1 MLETPNYVE
10 IVSTELNLK
19 QFQTSTVLELVAEW
33 ATVPFIS
40 RYRKEVTWNLDEN
53 DIRAIIELKNKQE
66 NLYNAKV
73 TAIKWIEE
81 LGKMTPE
88 LMDNLVNAKTLKE
101 VEELYKPYKSKKK
114 TKAMIAL
121 EKWFW
126 VVAESIKQNQI
137 IIPEE
142 LLKDYPREEIID
154 WAIEIVWAEVN
165 ANSNLRHTLIETLNE
180 AWVILSN
187 KKWEKALEKL
197 NEKDRDQISKF
208 DIYAE
213 FAIKINLV
221 KPYQILAL
229 NRWENLWILTVK
241 IEKDEMIFDYLESE
255 YAKIL
260 WLSSF
265 IIELKEAF
273 KRWYE
278 NLFSSV
284 ENELRSELNEIGED
298 DSIKV
303 FQTNLEALL
312 MTKPE
317 KVNSM
322 LSVDPGFRV
331 GCKICVLDNL
341 WNPVWFDKIY
351 LHDLEWAKK
360 KLNEVIKKYKIEVVV
375 IGNGTWSKE
384 VSALIS
390 EVFGWDIYIVN
401 ESGASVYSVSKV
413 AEEEFPKLDSLDRWT
428 ISIGRRFIDPLS
440 ELVKIPVW
448 SIWVGMYQHDMPE
461 KKLEQKLW
469 YVVESAVNEV
479 WVNVN
484 TISIYVLNHISWID
498 KRQAK
503 KIYDKRPY
511 KSRVEIKKVL
521 SDKAYEQ
528 AIWFLRVPESKEEL
542 DNTDIHPDQY
552 ALARYIIN
560 NPPNPLNKGN
570 LKVDDQMKKLYPD
583 VTSDTIS
590 FILSSYNNLWKE
602 KRTNS
607 THTKAR
613 NTTVEIAEW
622 DVIEWVI
629 RNVVAFWAFVDI
641 GTKNDWL
648 VHISQLSDTF
658 VKNPMDVVKVWDRVK
673 VRVTK
678 IDEKWKIQLSMK
690 DF

>member
-10 IVSTELNLK
+10 ITARELNLK
-19 QFQTSTVLELVAEW
+19 QFQTMTVLELVSEW

-40 RYRKEVTWNLDEN
+40 RYRKERTWNLDEN
-53 DIRAIIELKNKQE
+53 EIRAIIELQNKQE

-88 LMDNLVNAKTLKE
+88 LYDNIVNAKTLKE

-126 VVAESIKQNQI
+126 VVAESLKLNQI
-137 IIPEE
+137 VIPET

-154 WAIEIVWAEVN
+154 WAIEIVGAEVN
-165 ANSNLRHTLIETLNE
+165 ANSNLRHSLIEELKEN
-180 AWVILSN
+180 WVIISN

-197 NEKDRDQISKF
+197 NEKDREQISKF

-213 FAIKINLV
+213 FAIKINQI

-241 IEKDEMIFDYLESE
+241 IEKDEEIYDKIEWNYS
-255 YAKIL
+255 KIL
-260 WLSSF
+260 KLEWF
-265 IIELKEAF
+265 IEELKEAF

-278 NLFSSV
+278 NLFASV
-284 ENELRSELNEIGED
+284 ENELRSELNEAWED

-317 KVNSM
+317 KVNCI

-341 WNPVWFDKIY
+341 WNPVFFDKIY
-351 LHDLEWAKK
+351 LYEIESART
-360 KLNEVIKKYKIEVVV
+360 KLQEVIKKYSPDVVV

-384 VSALIS
+384 TSALVS
-390 EVFGWDIYIVN
+390 EVFDKDVYIVN

-428 ISIGRRFIDPLS
+428 VSIGRRFIDPLS

-461 KKLEQKLW
+461 KKLEQKLG

-484 TISIYVLNHISWID
+484 TTSVYVLSHISWID

-521 SDKAYEQ
+521 SEKAFEQ

-542 DNTDIHPDQY
+542 DNTDIHPEQY
-552 ALARYIIN
+552 ALARYII
-560 NPPNPLNKGN
+560 GN
-570 LKVDDQMKKLYPD
+570 SKIKVDDEMKKLYPE

-602 KRTNS
+602 KRINS

-613 NTTVEIAEW
+613 NTAVEIKEW
-622 DVIEWVI
+622 DVVEWVI

-678 IDEKWKIQLSMK
+678 IDEKWKIQLSMREI
-690 DF
+690 